1 MVLKIRWPNCV
12 FVSLSF
18 KSCLGFF
25 FQSDIYICVCVYIY
39 MIQLTLLDLPSFPDL
54 FQIPS
59 SSHLRVPGS
68 PRP

>member
-39 MIQLTLLDLPSFPDL
+39 MYIYIYIYDSTNITRSTQFPRFISD
-54 FQIPS
+54 S
-59 SSHLRVPGS
+59 
-68 PRP
+68 